1 MQILLREERSMKR
14 IISCLLAVIL
24 VFSLCVD
31 TSAEPVD
38 TETAG
43 SGPDVVAEG
52 DGETG
57 TGENE
62 NLLQEDN
69 EGTEDE
75 EDSETEEG
83 AGPENTD
90 EPESGSEPSEKNLF
104 TVNPDDASFG
114 TEDEE
119 GQEDGVEDEEEE
131 KDEEDEK
138 EKKRSQ
144 DRDYLGQVDVEILS
158 ALNLQKDVNF
168 TVSLTGQESKQVMLA
183 ADQETE
189 NGGLSQGDATFEDL
203 EPGTYVL
210 TVGAPG
216 FATYTQELAVEDW
229 AYNLTLTTG
238 IVSGFSYDQP
248 GSVHPGLLLLGDVD
262 GNGVIDDADR
272 DLLVDAIDAGEREP
286 EKQAASRHENANLN
300 LNGDQWVDLADLEY
314 FA

>member
-1 MQILLREERSMKR
+1 MKR

-119 GQEDGVEDEEEE
+119 GQEDGVGE
-131 KDEEDEK
+131 KGFRGIQVTTHHQEK
-138 EKKRSQ
+138 P
-144 DRDYLGQVDVEILS
+144 GQ
-158 ALNLQKDVNF
+158 
-168 TVSLTGQESKQVMLA
+168 
-183 ADQETE
+183 
-189 NGGLSQGDATFEDL
+189 GLSGAGRCGDPFRIESAEGCKLYRFPDRAGIEAGDAGCGSGDGKRGL
-203 EPGTYVL
+203 VPGRC
-210 TVGAPG
+210 
-216 FATYTQELAVEDW
+216 
-229 AYNLTLTTG
+229 
-238 IVSGFSYDQP
+238 
-248 GSVHPGLLLLGDVD
+248 DV
-262 GNGVIDDADR
+262 
-272 DLLVDAIDAGEREP
+272 
-286 EKQAASRHENANLN
+286 
-300 LNGDQWVDLADLEY
+300 
-314 FA
+314 